1 MHQIRFET
9 HYCTDLCEL
18 YVVCSNHTGYWILVG
33 KKNSPLRSFPEKKK
47 NGQKKMYHTQLGLDW
62 RTKKKWA
69 NQTSFFFLVFTSTTY
84 SLNISACSCKWNV
97 CWYCIKGFSVIRQ
110 YTVRTS
116 HTVLANDVNYVHI
129 ILQNV
134 PFIPS
139 IHPSIQRYSSK
150 GTMHNYMQDTWK
162 GYQSR
167 YPTSTY

>member
-1 MHQIRFET
+1 
-9 HYCTDLCEL
+9 
-18 YVVCSNHTGYWILVG
+18 
-33 KKNSPLRSFPEKKK
+33 
-47 NGQKKMYHTQLGLDW
+47 MYHTQLGLDW

-69 NQTSFFFLVFTSTTY
+69 NQTSFFFLLVFTSTTY

-139 IHPSIQRYSSK
+139 IHPSNGIAQKVQCIIICR
-150 GTMHNYMQDTWK
+150 THERVI
-162 GYQSR
+162 SR
-167 YPTSTY
+167 AIRHLPTNNSVHSGIRFVKQVNKIFEFVKNCLQKFLHLIHHQTFS